1 MTANQKIHQAG
12 FTLVELLVSLVIVAI
27 LSSLTL
33 SGLARLRSQAKVDK
47 TTTTIR
53 KLHEIVW
60 PLVGGICTRRL
71 EEPSGSSFFVA
82 PSGLTGKRLRAW
94 QRRELIRRQ
103 QILEMPETWNEVA
116 DMNPANGAYVLPAAV
131 ATALSEPITTPLDTV
146 TSSRNFTAPVK
157 AFAAR
162 KDALN
167 PSADYASAE
176 CLFMIVTFS
185 GDPDILDT
193 FHAGEIG
200 DKDGDGAPEFHDGL
214 GKPILFM
221 RWAPGIAYSH
231 VQEKDPRFNPDLT
244 DVTGQISPLLASS
257 FTSDSV
263 DDDQDGIIDEA
274 DGSEGEYGLVPLIWS
289 GGADDAL
296 NDWSTADPGY
306 GFRASNSGWLP
317 ALMAAATGSS
327 SAPFAICQSRT
338 SGIYEKNGQ
347 SLTPNAA
354 DNITNHAIPLR

>member
-1 MTANQKIHQAG
+1 MAANQKVHQAG

-71 EEPSGSSFFVA
+71 ENPSGSSFFVE
-82 PSGLTGKRLRAW
+82 PSGVTGKRLRAW

-116 DMNPANGAYVLPAAV
+116 EFDSTPSHNDYVLPSAV
-131 ATALSEPITTPLDTV
+131 ASSLSLSWPSNRLAFV
-146 TSSRNFTAPVK
+146 TSPRNFTAPVK

-162 KDALN
+162 K
-167 PSADYASAE
+167 SAVSSHPRRDDYASAE
-176 CLFMIVTFS
+176 CLFMIVAFS
-185 GDPDILDT
+185 GDPDILET
-193 FHAGEIG
+193 FHASEIG
-200 DKDGDGAPEFHDGL
+200 DKDGDGVPEFHDGW

-221 RWAPGIAYSH
+221 RWAPGITYS
-231 VQEKDPRFNPDLT
+231 QIQSSDPSMNPDFT
-244 DVTGQISPLLASS
+244 DPMRLD
-257 FTSDSV
+257 TS
-263 DDDQDGIIDEA
+263 EH
-274 DGSEGEYGLVPLIWS
+274 GLIPLIWS
-289 GGADDAL
+289 GGPDDSL
-296 NDWSTADPGY
+296 NDWNASDPGY
-306 GFRASNSGWLP
+306 GFQANNDGWLAAIMTAANGSP
-317 ALMAAATGSS
+317 SALYQL
-327 SAPFAICQSRT
+327 CT
-338 SGIYEKNGQ
+338 STNGQ
-347 SLTPNAA
+347 SLTSNAA

>member
-1 MTANQKIHQAG
+1 MTANQKVHQAG

-47 TTTTIR
+47 TTSTIR

-60 PLVGGICTRRL
+60 PLVGGICSRRL
-71 EEPSGSSFFVA
+71 ESALGPPFFVA
-82 PSGLTGKRLRAW
+82 PSGLTGKRLSAW

-116 DMNPANGAYVLPAAV
+116 DVSGANYVVPTLGV
-131 ATALSEPITTPLDTV
+131 QLENATHY
-146 TSSRNFTAPVK
+146 RNFTAPIQ
-157 AFAAR
+157 AYAAR
-162 KDALN
+162 KNVLN

-185 GDPDILDT
+185 GDPDILET
-193 FHAGEIG
+193 FHASEIG
-200 DKDGDGAPEFHDGL
+200 DIDGDGAPEFHDGW

-221 RWAPGIAYSH
+221 RWAPGITYSQ
-231 VQEKDPRFNPDLT
+231 VQSSDPSKNPDFT
-244 DVTGQISPLLASS
+244 DPMQLD
-257 FTSDSV
+257 TS
-263 DDDQDGIIDEA
+263 EH
-274 DGSEGEYGLVPLIWS
+274 GLIPLIWS
-289 GGADDAL
+289 GGADESL
-296 NDWSTADPGY
+296 NDWNASDPGY
-306 GFRASNSGWLP
+306 GFRANNDGWL
-317 ALMAAATGSS
+317 AAIMNAANGSPS
-327 SAPFAICQSRT
+327 VLYQLCT
-338 SGIYEKNGQ
+338 STNGQ

>member
-1 MTANQKIHQAG
+1 MTANQKVHQAG
-12 FTLVELLVSLVIVAI
+12 FTLVELLVSIVIVVI

-116 DMNPANGAYVLPAAV
+116 DINPANGAYVLPAAV

-176 CLFMIVTFS
+176 CLFMIVAFS
-185 GDPDILDT
+185 GDPDILET
-193 FHAGEIG
+193 FHSSEIG
-200 DKDGDGAPEFHDGL
+200 DKDGDGAPEFHDGW

-221 RWAPGIAYSH
+221 RWAPGITLPLPGITPGYS
-231 VQEKDPRFNPDLT
+231 QIQSSDPSMNPDFT
-244 DVTGQISPLLASS
+244 DPMRLD
-257 FTSDSV
+257 TS
-263 DDDQDGIIDEA
+263 EH
-274 DGSEGEYGLVPLIWS
+274 GLIPLIWS
-289 GGADDAL
+289 AGPDDSL
-296 NDWSTADPGY
+296 NDWNASDPGY
-306 GFRASNSGWLP
+306 GFRANNDGWL
-317 ALMAAATGSS
+317 AAIMNAANGSPS
-327 SAPFAICQSRT
+327 VLYQLCT
-338 SGIYEKNGQ
+338 STNGQ

>member
-1 MTANQKIHQAG
+1 MTANQKVHQAG
-12 FTLVELLVSLVIVAI
+12 FTLVELLVSLVIVVI

-116 DMNPANGAYVLPAAV
+116 DISGTNYLVPTLGVQLTDA
-131 ATALSEPITTPLDTV
+131 
-146 TSSRNFTAPVK
+146 TSSQNFTAPIK
-157 AFAAR
+157 AYAAR
-162 KDALN
+162 KNAVN
-167 PSADYASAE
+167 PSADYAAAE
-176 CLFMIVTFS
+176 CLFMIVAFS
-185 GDPDILDT
+185 GDPDILET
-193 FHAGEIG
+193 FHSSEIG
-200 DKDGDGAPEFHDGL
+200 DKDGDGAPEFHDGW

-221 RWAPGIAYSH
+221 RWAPGITLPLPGITPGYS
-231 VQEKDPRFNPDLT
+231 QIQSSDPSMNPDFT
-244 DVTGQISPLLASS
+244 DPMRLD
-257 FTSDSV
+257 TS
-263 DDDQDGIIDEA
+263 EH
-274 DGSEGEYGLVPLIWS
+274 GLIPLIWS
-289 GGADDAL
+289 AGPDDSL
-296 NDWSTADPGY
+296 NDWNASDPGY
-306 GFRASNSGWLP
+306 GFRANNDGWL
-317 ALMAAATGSS
+317 AAIMNAANGSPS
-327 SAPFAICQSRT
+327 VLYQLCT
-338 SGIYEKNGQ
+338 STNGQ
-347 SLTPNAA
+347 ALTPNAA

>member
-1 MTANQKIHQAG
+1 MTANLNTRNNG
-12 FTLVELLVSLVIVAI
+12 FTLVELIVSLVIVAI

-33 SGLARLRSQAKVDK
+33 SGLARLRSQAKIDK
-47 TTTTIR
+47 TTSTIR

-71 EEPSGSSFFVA
+71 ENPSGSPFFVA
-82 PSGLTGKRLRAW
+82 PSGLTGKRLSAW

-116 DMNPANGAYVLPAAV
+116 DINPASGVHVLPGAV
-131 ATALSEPITTPLDTV
+131 ATALSEPTTTPLDTV
-146 TSSRNFTAPVK
+146 TSLRNFTAPVR

-185 GDPDILDT
+185 GDPDILET
-193 FHAGEIG
+193 FHASEIG
-200 DKDGDGAPEFHDGL
+200 DKDGDGAPEFHDGW

-221 RWAPGIAYSH
+221 RWAPGITYS
-231 VQEKDPRFNPDLT
+231 QIQSSDSSANPDFT
-244 DVTGQISPLLASS
+244 DPMRLD
-257 FTSDSV
+257 TS
-263 DDDQDGIIDEA
+263 EH
-274 DGSEGEYGLVPLIWS
+274 GLIPLIWS
-289 GGADDAL
+289 AGPDDSL
-296 NDWSTADPGY
+296 NDWNASDPGY
-306 GFRASNSGWLP
+306 GYQANNSGWL
-317 ALMAAATGSS
+317 AAIMTAANGSPS
-327 SAPFAICQSRT
+327 VLYQLCT
-338 SGIYEKNGQ
+338 STNGQ